1 MNGGNSADIFPTDF
15 ARWVL
20 SSFGGPQ
27 CQIWWKDG
35 RQNWLHYLSLYL
47 QEWCLDI
54 LEQMDGWIP
63 STFEECHQGPSWT
76 WTHPPGNKSR
86 LDYIIVENNN
96 MIRECKSWTDLEFQ
110 CSLTVRDHEVAANEL
125 DLVLCTTSKRWRNQ
139 QYDWEALHAPEGPRE
154 FRRIVRNL
162 PDIPWEVDVHS
173 HWQRLQDGIHAGLA
187 ASFPMKK
194 ARKKQGIFTADTWK
208 SLDMRKRA
216 KRLLDSCDV
225 HLLHLDR
232 KASFRPWKDGTDIT
246 SSGRLQFLDKMA
258 LVLCHLHGLPFRLA
272 SKEVR
277 AKVKS
282 DKARF
287 VDSVVDKAEAA
298 QGIDL
303 YKELRP
309 LRIGS
314 RSKKGNAA
322 LPGLALDGE
331 QARDHIHNETPRPR
345 HCAEMI
351 AGVVTSTARL
361 LQRARRSAAER
372 HEQLRHPFSLD
383 SAPTLSMLEGAFR
396 HIKRSKAG
404 GLDGFKSDI
413 CVAAPKEMASKF
425 FPIMVKTLASLEEP
439 IQMKGGLVE
448 LRTLTDTRHFL
459 QHSHWG
465 AHFMPCVYSLLPPI
479 AGGARQEFSSWTLK
493 QLIIASSGNWL

>member
-1 MNGGNSADIFPTDF
+1 
-15 ARWVL
+15 
-20 SSFGGPQ
+20 
-27 CQIWWKDG
+27 
-35 RQNWLHYLSLYL
+35 
-47 QEWCLDI
+47 
-54 LEQMDGWIP
+54 MD
-63 STFEECHQGPSWT
+63 TFYIRRM
-76 WTHPPGNKSR
+76 PPGPK
-86 LDYIIVENNN
+86 LDMDASTWQQVKAGLHHCGEQQHDQVVQN
-96 MIRECKSWTDLEFQ
+96 SWTDLDFQ
-110 CSLTVRDHEVAANEL
+110 CSLTVRDHEVAAKEL

-139 QYDWEALHAPEGPRE
+139 QYDWEALHTPEGQRE

-162 PDIPWEVDVHS
+162 PGIPWEVDVHS

-187 ASFPMKK
+187 TSFPMKR

-287 VDSVVDKAEAA
+287 VESVVDKAEAA

-314 RSKKGNAA
+314 RFKKGNAA

-331 QARDHIHNETPRPR
+331 QARDHIHNETLWLR

-361 LQRARRSAAER
+361 LQRARKSAAER

-448 LRTLTDTRHFL
+448 LRTLTSIEASFLAVMLVRPFAGYFEASICRAMRPLHQTPDTFFSIRTGGHISCPAFIRCCL
-459 QHSHWG
+459 TS
-465 AHFMPCVYSLLPPI
+465 
-479 AGGARQEFSSWTLK
+479 GGARQEFSSWTLR